1 MESKVDK
8 TIEVLCNYIEELT
21 KSQVPME
28 VAENTKALASLV
40 EARAKLSD
48 VFIPSDSKSIRK

>member
-1 MESKVDK
+1 MDSKVDK

-21 KSQVPME
+21 KSQMLEAPME

-40 EARAKLSD
+40 EARAC
-48 VFIPSDSKSIRK
+48 VHR